1 MNQNQNKSIG
11 TRAKEKIQS
20 LFREPKTEAGR
31 IRRRIAG
38 RVGVTGLAVLMIG
51 AILFALTSAW
61 YTNTIQAN
69 EITLKTAKW
78 NFDGIITLDGENNG
92 TLNLGDL
99 YPGDTRPL
107 PVTIVNQD
115 TRGVNVRVEAD
126 KSKMASPE
134 MQQRLYLYV
143 EKTDENGVTTRHY
156 INSLSGY
163 LYTVAAKQTLRITD
177 AELTPKENEKQDKN
191 TLHLQWVYDMTG
203 YFLLGKVTENNNTI
217 TVAGKT
223 ADTQPEYLM
232 PVTYDLDRAQ
242 FDADGKLSSVSEY
255 QTTTNGTAGYATTGR
270 EDYLKRLFDQYISGY
285 NKSAKPYDDKTTIS
299 HGNYYAVD
307 IDEETGYGVWLY
319 LPEKAA
325 IDAAAEWDMK
335 VATNTETTQP
345 ISLNLVFKGQN
356 QPTTTTGKEQQ
367 P

>member
-1 MNQNQNKSIG
+1 MGITS
-11 TRAKEKIQS
+11 
-20 LFREPKTEAGR
+20 
-31 IRRRIAG
+31 
-38 RVGVTGLAVLMIG
+38 LAVLMIG

-78 NFDGIITLDGENNG
+78 NFDGTITLDGEKDG
-92 TLNLGDL
+92 TLGLGDL

-126 KSKMASPE
+126 KSKMESPE

-143 EKTDENGVTTRHY
+143 EVTDEATNTKTRHY

-163 LYTVAAKQTLRITD
+163 LYTVAAGQTLHITD
-177 AELTPKENEKQDKN
+177 VERTLSANEAQNKN

-203 YFLLGKVTENNNTI
+203 YFLLGTVTEKNSTI
-217 TVAGKT
+217 TVTGKA
-223 ADTQPEYLM
+223 ADSQPEYLM

-242 FDADGKLSSVSEY
+242 FETDGKLRSVSEY
-255 QTTTNGTAGYATTGR
+255 QETTKTYASTDR
-270 EDYLKRLFDQYISGY
+270 ENYLKRLFEQYISGY
-285 NKSAKPYDDKTTIS
+285 NKNAKPYTNETTV
-299 HGNYYAVD
+299 HGSYYAVD
-307 IDEETGYGVWLY
+307 VDETGYGVWLY
-319 LPEKAA
+319 LPDKAAIEAAAKWDQEKAA
-325 IDAAAEWDMK
+325 TAA
-335 VATNTETTQP
+335 TQP

-356 QPTTTTGKEQQ
+356 QTTTTIGKEQQ

>member
-1 MNQNQNKSIG
+1 
-11 TRAKEKIQS
+11 
-20 LFREPKTEAGR
+20 
-31 IRRRIAG
+31 
-38 RVGVTGLAVLMIG
+38 MIG

-78 NFDGIITLDGENNG
+78 NFDGNITLDGEKDG
-92 TLNLGDL
+92 TLDLGDL

-107 PVTIVNQD
+107 PVIIENKD

-143 EKTDENGVTTRHY
+143 EVTDEATNTKTRHY

-163 LYTVAAKQTLRITD
+163 MYQVNANQTLRITD
-177 AELTPKENEKQDKN
+177 ADLTPSENEKQDKN
-191 TLHLQWVYDMTG
+191 ALHLQWVYDMTG
-203 YFLLGKVTENNNTI
+203 YFLLGTVTEKDSTI
-217 TVAGKT
+217 TVTGKA
-223 ADTQPEYLM
+223 ADSQPEYLM

-242 FDADGKLSSVSEY
+242 FGTDGKLSSVSEY
-255 QTTTNGTAGYATTGR
+255 QTTTNGTSGYATTSR
-270 EDYLKRLFDQYISGY
+270 EDYLMRLFDQYISGY
-285 NKSAKPYDDKTTIS
+285 NKNAKPYDDKTIIRGS
-299 HGNYYAVD
+299 YYAVD
-307 IDEETGYGVWLY
+307 VDANGYGVWLY
-319 LPEKAA
+319 LPDKVA
-325 IDAAAEWDMK
+325 IDAAAQWDQ
-335 VATNTETTQP
+335 NTKKSENAQP

-356 QPTTTTGKEQQ
+356 QTTTTTGKEQQ

>member
-1 MNQNQNKSIG
+1 MGITS
-11 TRAKEKIQS
+11 
-20 LFREPKTEAGR
+20 
-31 IRRRIAG
+31 
-38 RVGVTGLAVLMIG
+38 LAVLMIG

-78 NFDGIITLDGENNG
+78 NFDGNITLDGEKDG
-92 TLNLGDL
+92 TLDLGDL

-143 EKTDENGVTTRHY
+143 EVTDEVTNTKTRHY
-156 INSLSGY
+156 INSRSGY
-163 LYTVAAKQTLRITD
+163 LYTVAAKQTLHITD
-177 AELTPKENEKQDKN
+177 AETLSANEAQNKN

-203 YFLLGKVTENNNTI
+203 YFLLGTVTEKDSTI
-217 TVAGKT
+217 TVTGKS
-223 ADTQPEYLM
+223 ADSQPEYLM

-242 FDADGKLSSVSEY
+242 FETDGKLHSVSEY
-255 QTTTNGTAGYATTGR
+255 QTNTNGTAGYATTDR
-270 EDYLKRLFDQYISGY
+270 ENYLKRLFEQYISEY
-285 NKSAKPYDDKTTIS
+285 NSNAKPYDDKTTTV

-307 IDEETGYGVWLY
+307 VDTTGYGVWLY
-319 LPEKAA
+319 LPDKAA
-325 IDAAAEWDMK
+325 IEAAAKWDQKMA
-335 VATNTETTQP
+335 ATAATQP

>member
-38 RVGVTGLAVLMIG
+38 RVGITSLAVLMIG

-78 NFDGIITLDGENNG
+78 NFDGNITLDGEKDG
-92 TLNLGDL
+92 TLDLGAL

-143 EKTDENGVTTRHY
+143 EVTDEDTNTKTRHY

-163 LYTVAAKQTLRITD
+163 LYTVAAKQTLHITD
-177 AELTPKENEKQDKN
+177 AETLSANEVQNKN

-203 YFLLGKVTENNNTI
+203 YFLLGTVDETGTKVT
-217 TVAGKT
+217 GKT
-223 ADTQPEYLM
+223 EDTQPEYLM

-242 FDADGKLSSVSEY
+242 FDTKGKLSSVSEY
-255 QTTTNGTAGYATTGR
+255 QETTKTYATTDR
-270 EDYLKRLFDQYISGY
+270 KNYLKRLFDQYISGY
-285 NKSAKPYDDKTTIS
+285 NKYAKPYDNTTTIVRGS
-299 HGNYYAVD
+299 YYAVD
-307 IDEETGYGVWLY
+307 VDATGYGVWLY
-319 LPEKAA
+319 LPDKAA
-325 IDAAAEWDMK
+325 IDAAAQWDQNMAK
-335 VATNTETTQP
+335 SENAQP

>member
-38 RVGVTGLAVLMIG
+38 RVGITSLAVLMIG

-78 NFDGIITLDGENNG
+78 NFDGNITLDGEKDG
-92 TLNLGDL
+92 TLDLGDL
-99 YPGDTRPL
+99 YPGDTRLL
-107 PVTIVNQD
+107 PVIIENKD

-143 EKTDENGVTTRHY
+143 EVTDEDTNTKTRHY

-163 LYTVAAKQTLRITD
+163 LYTVAAGQTLHITD
-177 AELTPKENEKQDKN
+177 AERPLLTNEAQNKN
-191 TLHLQWVYDMTG
+191 ALHLQWVYDMTG
-203 YFLLGKVTENNNTI
+203 YFLLGTVTEKDSTI
-217 TVAGKT
+217 TVTGKA
-223 ADTQPEYLM
+223 ADSQPEYLM

-242 FDADGKLSSVSEY
+242 FETDGKLHSVSEY
-255 QTTTNGTAGYATTGR
+255 QETTKTYATTDR
-270 EDYLKRLFDQYISGY
+270 ENYLKRLFEQYISGY
-285 NKSAKPYDDKTTIS
+285 NSNAKPYDKTTTTIR
-299 HGNYYAVD
+299 GNYYAVD
-307 IDEETGYGVWLY
+307 VDETGYGVWLY
-319 LPEKAA
+319 LPDKAA
-325 IDAAAEWDMK
+325 IDAAAQWDQ
-335 VATNTETTQP
+335 NTEKSENAQP

-356 QPTTTTGKEQQ
+356 QTTTTTGKEQQ

>member
-1 MNQNQNKSIG
+1 MGITS
-11 TRAKEKIQS
+11 
-20 LFREPKTEAGR
+20 
-31 IRRRIAG
+31 
-38 RVGVTGLAVLMIG
+38 LAVLMIG

-78 NFDGIITLDGENNG
+78 NFDGTITLDGEKNG
-92 TLNLGDL
+92 TLDLGDL

-143 EKTDENGVTTRHY
+143 EVTDEVTNTKIRHY

-177 AELTPKENEKQDKN
+177 AELLTLKENEKQDKN

-203 YFLLGKVTENNNTI
+203 YFLLGTVTENNNTI
-217 TVAGKT
+217 TVTGKA
-223 ADTQPEYLM
+223 ADSQPEYLM

-242 FDADGKLSSVSEY
+242 FETDGKLRSVSEY
-255 QTTTNGTAGYATTGR
+255 QTTTNGTSGYATTSR

-285 NKSAKPYDDKTTIS
+285 NSNAKPYDDKTTTV

-307 IDEETGYGVWLY
+307 VDANGYGVWLY
-319 LPEKAA
+319 LPDQDAIKKAE
-325 IDAAAEWDMK
+325 EWDMSAAK
-335 VATNTETTQP
+335 NMETAQP

-356 QPTTTTGKEQQ
+356 QTTTTTGKEQQ

>member
-38 RVGVTGLAVLMIG
+38 RVGITSLAVLMIG
-51 AILFALTSAW
+51 TILFALTSAW

-78 NFDGIITLDGENNG
+78 NFDGTITLDGEKDG
-92 TLNLGDL
+92 TLGLGDL

-143 EKTDENGVTTRHY
+143 EVTDEATNTKTRHY

-177 AELTPKENEKQDKN
+177 AETLSVNEAQDKN

-203 YFLLGKVTENNNTI
+203 YFLLGTVTEKDSTI
-217 TVAGKT
+217 TVTGKA

-242 FDADGKLSSVSEY
+242 FDTDGKLHSVSEY
-255 QTTTNGTAGYATTGR
+255 QETTKTYATTDR
-270 EDYLKRLFDQYISGY
+270 KNYLKRLFEQYISGY
-285 NKSAKPYDDKTTIS
+285 NKNAKPYTNETIVR
-299 HGNYYAVD
+299 GNYYAVD
-307 IDEETGYGVWLY
+307 VDETGYGVWLY
-319 LPEKAA
+319 LPDKAA
-325 IDAAAEWDMK
+325 IDAAAEWDQEK
-335 VATNTETTQP
+335 AATAATQP

-356 QPTTTTGKEQQ
+356 QTTTTTGKEQQ

>member
-1 MNQNQNKSIG
+1 
-11 TRAKEKIQS
+11 
-20 LFREPKTEAGR
+20 
-31 IRRRIAG
+31 
-38 RVGVTGLAVLMIG
+38 MIG

-78 NFDGIITLDGENNG
+78 NFDGTITLDGEDNSG
-92 TLNLGDL
+92 TLGLGDL
-99 YPGDTRPL
+99 YPGDTRLL
-107 PVTIVNQD
+107 PVTIQNKD

-126 KSKMASPE
+126 KSKMESPE

-163 LYTVAAKQTLRITD
+163 LYTVAAGQTLHITD
-177 AELTPKENEKQDKN
+177 VERTLSANEAQNKN

-203 YFLLGKVTENNNTI
+203 YFLLGTVTEKDGTI

-255 QTTTNGTAGYATTGR
+255 REATENSPAGYGSFDR
-270 EDYLKRLFDQYISGY
+270 KNYLKTLFEQYAKEY
-285 NKSAKPYDDKTTIS
+285 NIKAAAYDENTKSY
-299 HGNYYAVD
+299 GNYYAVD
-307 IDEETGYGVWLY
+307 VDANGYGVWLY
-319 LPEKAA
+319 LPDKTA
-325 IDAAAEWDMK
+325 IDATAKWDQ
-335 VATNTETTQP
+335 ETAKSENDQP
-345 ISLNLVFKGQN
+345 ISLSLVFKGQN
-356 QPTTTTGKEQQ
+356 QTTTTTGKEQQ

>member
-1 MNQNQNKSIG
+1 
-11 TRAKEKIQS
+11 
-20 LFREPKTEAGR
+20 
-31 IRRRIAG
+31 
-38 RVGVTGLAVLMIG
+38 MIG

-61 YTNTIQAN
+61 YTNTVQAN

-78 NFDGIITLDGENNG
+78 NFDGNITLDGEKDG
-92 TLNLGDL
+92 TLDLGDL

-143 EKTDENGVTTRHY
+143 EVTDKDTNTKTRHY

-163 LYTVAAKQTLRITD
+163 MYQVNANQTLRITD
-177 AELTPKENEKQDKN
+177 AELLTLKENEKQDKN

-203 YFLLGKVTENNNTI
+203 YFLLGTVTENNNTI

-223 ADTQPEYLM
+223 AETQPEYLM

-242 FDADGKLSSVSEY
+242 FETDGKLRSVSEY
-255 QTTTNGTAGYATTGR
+255 QETTKTYASTDR
-270 EDYLKRLFDQYISGY
+270 ENYLKRLFEQYISGY
-285 NKSAKPYDDKTTIS
+285 NKNAKPYTNETTV
-299 HGNYYAVD
+299 HGSYYAVD
-307 IDEETGYGVWLY
+307 VDKTGYGVWLY
-319 LPEKAA
+319 LPDQDAIKKAE
-325 IDAAAEWDMK
+325 EWDMSAAK
-335 VATNTETTQP
+335 NMETAQP

-356 QPTTTTGKEQQ
+356 QTTTTTGKEQQ

>member
-1 MNQNQNKSIG
+1 MGI
-11 TRAKEKIQS
+11 TS
-20 LFREPKTEAGR
+20 LT
-31 IRRRIAG
+31 
-38 RVGVTGLAVLMIG
+38 VLMIG

-78 NFDGIITLDGENNG
+78 NFDGTITLDGEKDG
-92 TLNLGDL
+92 TLGLGDL

-126 KSKMASPE
+126 KSKMESPE

-143 EKTDENGVTTRHY
+143 EVTDETTNTKTRRY

-163 LYTVAAKQTLRITD
+163 LYQVNANQTLRITD
-177 AELTPKENEKQDKN
+177 AVLTPKENEKQDKN

-203 YFLLGKVTENNNTI
+203 YFLLGTVTENNNTI

-242 FDADGKLSSVSEY
+242 FGTDGKISSVSEY
-255 QTTTNGTAGYATTGR
+255 QETTKTYATTDRGN
-270 EDYLKRLFDQYISGY
+270 YLKLLFEQYISEY
-285 NKSAKPYDDKTTIS
+285 NSNAKPYTRETTV
-299 HGNYYAVD
+299 HGSYYAVD
-307 IDEETGYGVWLY
+307 VDANGYGVWLY
-319 LPEKAA
+319 LPDKAA
-325 IDAAAEWDMK
+325 IEAAAEWDQAMA
-335 VATNTETTQP
+335 VTAATQP

-356 QPTTTTGKEQQ
+356 QTTTTTGKEQQ

>member
-1 MNQNQNKSIG
+1 
-11 TRAKEKIQS
+11 
-20 LFREPKTEAGR
+20 
-31 IRRRIAG
+31 
-38 RVGVTGLAVLMIG
+38 MIG

-78 NFDGIITLDGENNG
+78 NFDGTITLDGEDNNG
-92 TLNLGDL
+92 TLDLGDL

-107 PVTIVNQD
+107 PVIIENQD

-143 EKTDENGVTTRHY
+143 EVTDEATNTKTRHY

-163 LYTVAAKQTLRITD
+163 MYQVNANQTLRITD
-177 AELTPKENEKQDKN
+177 AERTLSANEKQDKN

-203 YFLLGKVTENNNTI
+203 YFLLGKVDETGAKVT
-217 TVAGKT
+217 GKA
-223 ADTQPEYLM
+223 ADSQPEYLM

-242 FDADGKLSSVSEY
+242 FDPNGKLSSVSEY

-270 EDYLKRLFDQYISGY
+270 EDYLTRLFDQYISGY
-285 NKSAKPYDDKTTIS
+285 NKNAKLYTSETIVR
-299 HGNYYAVD
+299 GNYYAVD
-307 IDEETGYGVWLY
+307 VDTTGYGVWLY
-319 LPEKAA
+319 LPDQDAIKKAE
-325 IDAAAEWDMK
+325 EWDMSAAK
-335 VATNTETTQP
+335 NMETAQP

-356 QPTTTTGKEQQ
+356 QPTTGKEQQ

>member
-1 MNQNQNKSIG
+1 MGITS
-11 TRAKEKIQS
+11 
-20 LFREPKTEAGR
+20 
-31 IRRRIAG
+31 
-38 RVGVTGLAVLMIG
+38 LAVLMIG

-78 NFDGIITLDGENNG
+78 NFDGTITLDGEKDG
-92 TLNLGDL
+92 TLGLGDL

-126 KSKMASPE
+126 KSKMESPE

-143 EKTDENGVTTRHY
+143 EVTDEGTNAKTRHY

-177 AELTPKENEKQDKN
+177 AEPTLKENEKQDKN

-203 YFLLGKVTENNNTI
+203 YFLLGTVDKTGAKVT
-217 TVAGKT
+217 GKA
-223 ADTQPEYLM
+223 ADSQPEYLM

-242 FDADGKLSSVSEY
+242 FGTDGKLTSVSEY
-255 QTTTNGTAGYATTGR
+255 QTNTNGTAGYATTSR
-270 EDYLKRLFDQYISGY
+270 EDYLKHLFEQYISGY
-285 NKSAKPYDDKTTIS
+285 NKNAKPYDDKTTTV

-307 IDEETGYGVWLY
+307 VDTTGYGVWLY
-319 LPEKAA
+319 LPDKAAIEAAAKWDQEKAA
-325 IDAAAEWDMK
+325 TAA
-335 VATNTETTQP
+335 TQP

>member
-38 RVGVTGLAVLMIG
+38 RVGITSLAVLMIG

-78 NFDGIITLDGENNG
+78 NFDGTITLDGEKDG
-92 TLNLGDL
+92 TLDLGDL

-143 EKTDENGVTTRHY
+143 EVTDEATNTKTRHY

-177 AELTPKENEKQDKN
+177 AELLTLKENEAQDKN

-203 YFLLGKVTENNNTI
+203 YFLLGTVDETGAKVT
-217 TVAGKT
+217 GKA
-223 ADTQPEYLM
+223 ADSQPEYLM
-232 PVTYDLDRAQ
+232 PVIYDLDRAQ
-242 FDADGKLSSVSEY
+242 FGTDGKLRSVSEY
-255 QTTTNGTAGYATTGR
+255 QETTKTYATTDR
-270 EDYLKRLFDQYISGY
+270 ENYLKRLFEQYISGY
-285 NKSAKPYDDKTTIS
+285 NKNAKPYYTGETTV
-299 HGNYYAVD
+299 HGSYYAVD
-307 IDEETGYGVWLY
+307 VDKTGYGVWLY
-319 LPEKAA
+319 LPDKAA
-325 IDAAAEWDMK
+325 IDAAAQWDQ
-335 VATNTETTQP
+335 NTEKSENAQP

>member
-1 MNQNQNKSIG
+1 
-11 TRAKEKIQS
+11 
-20 LFREPKTEAGR
+20 
-31 IRRRIAG
+31 
-38 RVGVTGLAVLMIG
+38 MIG

-78 NFDGIITLDGENNG
+78 NFDGTITLDGEKDG
-92 TLNLGDL
+92 TLGLGDL

-107 PVTIVNQD
+107 PVIIENKD

-126 KSKMASPE
+126 KSKMESPE

-143 EKTDENGVTTRHY
+143 EVTDEVTNTKTRHY

-163 LYTVAAKQTLRITD
+163 LYTVAAKQTLHITD
-177 AELTPKENEKQDKN
+177 AETLSANEVQNKN

-203 YFLLGKVTENNNTI
+203 YFLLGKVDETGAKVT
-217 TVAGKT
+217 GKA

-242 FDADGKLSSVSEY
+242 FDTDGKLSSVSEY
-255 QTTTNGTAGYATTGR
+255 QTNTNGTAGYATTRR
-270 EDYLKRLFDQYISGY
+270 EDYLKRLFDQYISEY
-285 NKSAKPYDDKTTIS
+285 NSNAKPYDDKTTTV

-307 IDEETGYGVWLY
+307 VDTTGYGVWLY
-319 LPEKAA
+319 LPDKAAIEAAAKWDQEKAA
-325 IDAAAEWDMK
+325 TAA
-335 VATNTETTQP
+335 TQP
-345 ISLNLVFKGQN
+345 ISLSLVFKGQN
-356 QPTTTTGKEQQ
+356 QTTTTTGKEQQ

>member
-1 MNQNQNKSIG
+1 
-11 TRAKEKIQS
+11 
-20 LFREPKTEAGR
+20 
-31 IRRRIAG
+31 
-38 RVGVTGLAVLMIG
+38 MIG

-78 NFDGIITLDGENNG
+78 NFDGNITLDGEKDG
-92 TLNLGDL
+92 TLDLGAL

-143 EKTDENGVTTRHY
+143 EVTDEDTNTKTRHY

-163 LYTVAAKQTLRITD
+163 LYTVAAKQTLHITD
-177 AELTPKENEKQDKN
+177 AETLSANEVQNKN

-203 YFLLGKVTENNNTI
+203 YFLLGTVDETGTKVT
-217 TVAGKT
+217 GKT
-223 ADTQPEYLM
+223 EDTQPEYLM

-242 FDADGKLSSVSEY
+242 FDTKGKLSSVSEY
-255 QTTTNGTAGYATTGR
+255 QETTKTYATTDR
-270 EDYLKRLFDQYISGY
+270 KNYLKRLFDQYISGY
-285 NKSAKPYDDKTTIS
+285 NKYAKPYDNTTTIVRGS
-299 HGNYYAVD
+299 YYAVD
-307 IDEETGYGVWLY
+307 VDATGYGVWLY
-319 LPEKAA
+319 LPDKAA
-325 IDAAAEWDMK
+325 IDAAAQWDQNMAK
-335 VATNTETTQP
+335 SENAQP

>member
-1 MNQNQNKSIG
+1 MGITS
-11 TRAKEKIQS
+11 
-20 LFREPKTEAGR
+20 
-31 IRRRIAG
+31 
-38 RVGVTGLAVLMIG
+38 LAVLMIG

-78 NFDGIITLDGENNG
+78 NFDGTITLDGEDNG

-107 PVTIVNQD
+107 PVTIQNKD

-126 KSKMASPE
+126 KSKMESPE

-143 EKTDENGVTTRHY
+143 EVTDEVTNTKTRHY

-177 AELTPKENEKQDKN
+177 AELPPKENEKQDKN
-191 TLHLQWVYDMTG
+191 ALHLQWVYDMTG
-203 YFLLGKVTENNNTI
+203 YFLLGTVTEKSSTI
-217 TVAGKT
+217 TVTGKT

-242 FDADGKLSSVSEY
+242 FDTDGKLSSVSEY
-255 QTTTNGTAGYATTGR
+255 QTNTNGTAGYATTDR
-270 EDYLKRLFDQYISGY
+270 ENYLNRLFEQYISGY
-285 NKSAKPYDDKTTIS
+285 NSNAKPYDKTTTIVRGS
-299 HGNYYAVD
+299 YYAVD
-307 IDEETGYGVWLY
+307 VDKTGYGVWLY
-319 LPEKAA
+319 LPDKAA
-325 IDAAAEWDMK
+325 IDAAAKWDQEK
-335 VATNTETTQP
+335 AATAATQP

>member
-1 MNQNQNKSIG
+1 MGITS
-11 TRAKEKIQS
+11 
-20 LFREPKTEAGR
+20 
-31 IRRRIAG
+31 
-38 RVGVTGLAVLMIG
+38 LAVLMIG

-78 NFDGIITLDGENNG
+78 NFDGTITLDGEKDG
-92 TLNLGDL
+92 TLGLGDL

-126 KSKMASPE
+126 KSKMESPE

-143 EKTDENGVTTRHY
+143 EVTDEATNTKTRHY

-163 LYTVAAKQTLRITD
+163 LYTVAAKQTLHIID
-177 AELTPKENEKQDKN
+177 AETLSANEVQNKN

-203 YFLLGKVTENNNTI
+203 YFLLGTVTEKDGTI
-217 TVAGKT
+217 TVTGKA

-242 FDADGKLSSVSEY
+242 FDTDGKLHSVSEY
-255 QTTTNGTAGYATTGR
+255 QTNTNGTAGYATTSR
-270 EDYLKRLFDQYISGY
+270 EDYLKHLFEQYAKEY
-285 NKSAKPYDDKTTIS
+285 NIKAAAYDKNTKSY
-299 HGNYYAVD
+299 GNYYAVD
-307 IDEETGYGVWLY
+307 VDTTGYGVWLY
-319 LPEKAA
+319 LPDKAA
-325 IDAAAEWDMK
+325 IEAAAKWDQ
-335 VATNTETTQP
+335 NTAKSENAQP

-356 QPTTTTGKEQQ
+356 QTTTTTGKEQQ

>member
-1 MNQNQNKSIG
+1 MG
-11 TRAKEKIQS
+11 A
-20 LFREPKTEAGR
+20 
-31 IRRRIAG
+31 
-38 RVGVTGLAVLMIG
+38 TGLAVLMIG

-78 NFDGIITLDGENNG
+78 NFDGTITLDGENNG
-92 TLNLGDL
+92 TLGLGDL

-126 KSKMASPE
+126 KSKMESPE

-177 AELTPKENEKQDKN
+177 AGLTPSENEKQDKN

-203 YFLLGKVTENNNTI
+203 YFLLGMVTENNNTI

-242 FDADGKLSSVSEY
+242 FGTDGKLSSVSEY
-255 QTTTNGTAGYATTGR
+255 QETTKTYATTDR
-270 EDYLKRLFDQYISGY
+270 RNYLMLLFEQYISEY
-285 NKSAKPYDDKTTIS
+285 NSNAKPYDDKTTIS

-335 VATNTETTQP
+335 VATNMETAQP

-356 QPTTTTGKEQQ
+356 QSTTTTGKEQQ

>member
-1 MNQNQNKSIG
+1 MGITS
-11 TRAKEKIQS
+11 
-20 LFREPKTEAGR
+20 
-31 IRRRIAG
+31 
-38 RVGVTGLAVLMIG
+38 LAVLMIG

-78 NFDGIITLDGENNG
+78 NFDGTITLDGENNG
-92 TLNLGDL
+92 TLNLGNL

-107 PVTIVNQD
+107 PVTIQNKD

-143 EKTDENGVTTRHY
+143 EVTDETTNTKTRHY

-163 LYTVAAKQTLRITD
+163 MYQVNANQTLRITD
-177 AELTPKENEKQDKN
+177 ADLTPKENEKQDKN

-203 YFLLGKVTENNNTI
+203 YFLLGTVTENGTKV
-217 TVAGKT
+217 TGKT
-223 ADTQPEYLM
+223 EDTQPEYLM

-242 FDADGKLSSVSEY
+242 FDTNGKLSSVSEY

-285 NKSAKPYDDKTTIS
+285 NKSAKPYDKTTTIR
-299 HGNYYAVD
+299 GNYYAVD
-307 IDEETGYGVWLY
+307 VDANGYGVWLY
-319 LPEKAA
+319 LPDKAA
-325 IDAAAEWDMK
+325 IDAAAKWDQ
-335 VATNTETTQP
+335 NTAKSENAQP

-356 QPTTTTGKEQQ
+356 QTTTTTGKEQQ

>member
-1 MNQNQNKSIG
+1 
-11 TRAKEKIQS
+11 
-20 LFREPKTEAGR
+20 
-31 IRRRIAG
+31 
-38 RVGVTGLAVLMIG
+38 MIG

-78 NFDGIITLDGENNG
+78 NFDGTITLDGEKNG
-92 TLNLGDL
+92 TLDLGAL

-126 KSKMASPE
+126 KSKMESPE

-143 EKTDENGVTTRHY
+143 EVTDEATNTKTRHY
-156 INSLSGY
+156 INSRSGY
-163 LYTVAAKQTLRITD
+163 LYTVAAGQTLHITV

-191 TLHLQWVYDMTG
+191 ALHLQWVYDMTG
-203 YFLLGKVTENNNTI
+203 YFLLGTVTEKDSTI
-217 TVAGKT
+217 TVTGKA

-242 FDADGKLSSVSEY
+242 FGADGKLSSVSEY
-255 QTTTNGTAGYATTGR
+255 QTTTNGTAGYATTSR
-270 EDYLKRLFDQYISGY
+270 EYYLKHLFEQYAKEY
-285 NKSAKPYDDKTTIS
+285 NIKAAAYNENTKSY
-299 HGNYYAVD
+299 GNYYAVD
-307 IDEETGYGVWLY
+307 VDETGYGVWLY
-319 LPEKAA
+319 LPDQDAIKKAE
-325 IDAAAEWDMK
+325 EWDMSAAK
-335 VATNTETTQP
+335 NMETAQP

>member
-1 MNQNQNKSIG
+1 
-11 TRAKEKIQS
+11 
-20 LFREPKTEAGR
+20 
-31 IRRRIAG
+31 
-38 RVGVTGLAVLMIG
+38 MIG

-78 NFDGIITLDGENNG
+78 NFDGNITLDGEKDG
-92 TLNLGDL
+92 TLDLGDL

-143 EKTDENGVTTRHY
+143 EVTDEVTNTKTRHY

-163 LYTVAAKQTLRITD
+163 MYQVNANQTLRITD
-177 AELTPKENEKQDKN
+177 AETLSANEAQDKN

-203 YFLLGKVTENNNTI
+203 YFLLGTVTENNNTI

-223 ADTQPEYLM
+223 EDTQPEYLM

-242 FDADGKLSSVSEY
+242 FGTDGKLSSVSEY
-255 QTTTNGTAGYATTGR
+255 QTTTNGTAGYATTRR
-270 EDYLKRLFDQYISGY
+270 EDYLMRLFDQYISGY
-285 NKSAKPYDDKTTIS
+285 NKNAKPYDDKTTIR
-299 HGNYYAVD
+299 GNYYAVD
-307 IDEETGYGVWLY
+307 VDETGYGVWLY
-319 LPEKAA
+319 LPDQDAIKKAE
-325 IDAAAEWDMK
+325 EWDMSA
-335 VATNTETTQP
+335 ATNMETAQP

>member
-1 MNQNQNKSIG
+1 MGITS
-11 TRAKEKIQS
+11 
-20 LFREPKTEAGR
+20 
-31 IRRRIAG
+31 
-38 RVGVTGLAVLMIG
+38 LAVLMIG

-78 NFDGIITLDGENNG
+78 NFDGNITLDGEKDG
-92 TLNLGDL
+92 TLGLGDL

-115 TRGVNVRVEAD
+115 TRGVNVRVEVD

-143 EKTDENGVTTRHY
+143 EVTDEDTNTKTRHY

-163 LYTVAAKQTLRITD
+163 MYQVNANQTLRITD
-177 AELTPKENEKQDKN
+177 AELLTLKENEKQDKN
-191 TLHLQWVYDMTG
+191 ALHLQWVYDMTG
-203 YFLLGKVTENNNTI
+203 YFLLGTVTENNNTI

-242 FDADGKLSSVSEY
+242 FETDGKLRSVSEY
-255 QTTTNGTAGYATTGR
+255 QTTTNGTSGYATTSR
-270 EDYLKRLFDQYISGY
+270 EDYLNRLFDQYISGY
-285 NKSAKPYDDKTTIS
+285 NKYAKPYDKITTTV

-307 IDEETGYGVWLY
+307 VDANDYGVWLY
-319 LPEKAA
+319 LPDQDAIKKA
-325 IDAAAEWDMK
+325 EGWDMSAAK
-335 VATNTETTQP
+335 NMETAQP
-345 ISLNLVFKGQN
+345 ISLSLVFKGQN
-356 QPTTTTGKEQQ
+356 QTTTTTGKEQQ

>member
-1 MNQNQNKSIG
+1 MGITS
-11 TRAKEKIQS
+11 
-20 LFREPKTEAGR
+20 
-31 IRRRIAG
+31 
-38 RVGVTGLAVLMIG
+38 LAVLMIG

-78 NFDGIITLDGENNG
+78 NFDGTITLDGEKDG
-92 TLNLGDL
+92 TLDLGDL

-143 EKTDENGVTTRHY
+143 EVTDEDTNTKTRHY

-163 LYTVAAKQTLRITD
+163 LYTVVAKQTLRITD
-177 AELTPKENEKQDKN
+177 AERTLSANEAQNKN

-203 YFLLGKVTENNNTI
+203 YFLLGTVDETGAKVT
-217 TVAGKT
+217 GKA
-223 ADTQPEYLM
+223 ADSQPEYLM

-242 FDADGKLSSVSEY
+242 FGTDGKLTSVSEY
-255 QTTTNGTAGYATTGR
+255 QTNTNGTAGYATTDR
-270 EDYLKRLFDQYISGY
+270 ENYLNRLFEQYISGY
-285 NKSAKPYDDKTTIS
+285 NSNAKPYDKTTTIVRGS
-299 HGNYYAVD
+299 YYAVD
-307 IDEETGYGVWLY
+307 VDKTGYGVWLY
-319 LPEKAA
+319 LPDKAA
-325 IDAAAEWDMK
+325 IDAAAKWDQEK
-335 VATNTETTQP
+335 AATAATQP

-356 QPTTTTGKEQQ
+356 QTTTTTGKEQQ

>member
-1 MNQNQNKSIG
+1 MGITS
-11 TRAKEKIQS
+11 
-20 LFREPKTEAGR
+20 
-31 IRRRIAG
+31 
-38 RVGVTGLAVLMIG
+38 LAVLMIG

-78 NFDGIITLDGENNG
+78 NFDGTITLDGEDSG
-92 TLNLGDL
+92 TLDLGDL
-99 YPGDTRPL
+99 YPGDTHPL
-107 PVTIVNQD
+107 PVTIQNKD

-143 EKTDENGVTTRHY
+143 EVTDEATNTKTRRY

-163 LYTVAAKQTLRITD
+163 MYQVNANQTLRITD
-177 AELTPKENEKQDKN
+177 AERTLSANEAQNKN

-203 YFLLGKVTENNNTI
+203 YFLLGTVTENNNTI

-242 FDADGKLSSVSEY
+242 FSTDGKLSSVSEY
-255 QTTTNGTAGYATTGR
+255 QTTTNGTAGYATTSR
-270 EDYLKRLFDQYISGY
+270 EDYLKRLFDQYISEY
-285 NKSAKPYDDKTTIS
+285 NKNAKPYNNKTTIR
-299 HGNYYAVD
+299 GNYYAVD
-307 IDEETGYGVWLY
+307 VDANGYGVWLY
-319 LPEKAA
+319 LPDKTA
-325 IDAAAEWDMK
+325 IDAAAKWDQETA
-335 VATNTETTQP
+335 ATAAAQP

>member
-1 MNQNQNKSIG
+1 
-11 TRAKEKIQS
+11 
-20 LFREPKTEAGR
+20 
-31 IRRRIAG
+31 
-38 RVGVTGLAVLMIG
+38 MIG

-78 NFDGIITLDGENNG
+78 NFDGTITLDGEKNG
-92 TLNLGDL
+92 TLDLGDL
-99 YPGDTRPL
+99 YPGDTRLL

-143 EKTDENGVTTRHY
+143 EVTDEDTNTKTRHY

-177 AELTPKENEKQDKN
+177 AERTLSANEKQDKN
-191 TLHLQWVYDMTG
+191 ALHLQWVYDMTG
-203 YFLLGKVTENNNTI
+203 YFLLGTVTEKNSTI

-242 FDADGKLSSVSEY
+242 FGTDGKLSSVSEY

-270 EDYLKRLFDQYISGY
+270 EDYLKRLFEQYISGY
-285 NKSAKPYDDKTTIS
+285 NKNAKPYYTGETTV
-299 HGNYYAVD
+299 HGSYYAVD
-307 IDEETGYGVWLY
+307 VDKTGYGVWLY
-319 LPEKAA
+319 LPDKAA
-325 IDAAAEWDMK
+325 IDAAAKWDQETA
-335 VATNTETTQP
+335 ATAATQP

-356 QPTTTTGKEQQ
+356 QTTTTTGKEQQ

>member
-1 MNQNQNKSIG
+1 
-11 TRAKEKIQS
+11 
-20 LFREPKTEAGR
+20 
-31 IRRRIAG
+31 
-38 RVGVTGLAVLMIG
+38 MIG

-78 NFDGIITLDGENNG
+78 NFDGTITLDGEKDG
-92 TLNLGDL
+92 TLGLGDL

-126 KSKMASPE
+126 KSKMESPE

-143 EKTDENGVTTRHY
+143 EVTDEATNTKTRHY

-163 LYTVAAKQTLRITD
+163 LYTVAAGQTLHITD
-177 AELTPKENEKQDKN
+177 VERTLSANEAQNKN

-203 YFLLGKVTENNNTI
+203 YFLLGTVTEKNSTI
-217 TVAGKT
+217 TVTGKA
-223 ADTQPEYLM
+223 ADSQPEYLM

-242 FDADGKLSSVSEY
+242 FETDGKLRSVSEY
-255 QTTTNGTAGYATTGR
+255 QETTKTYASTDR
-270 EDYLKRLFDQYISGY
+270 ENYLKRLFEQYISGY
-285 NKSAKPYDDKTTIS
+285 NKNAKPYTNETTV
-299 HGNYYAVD
+299 HGSYYAVD
-307 IDEETGYGVWLY
+307 VDETGYGVWLY
-319 LPEKAA
+319 LPDKAAIEAAAKWDQEKAA
-325 IDAAAEWDMK
+325 TAA
-335 VATNTETTQP
+335 TQP

-356 QPTTTTGKEQQ
+356 QTTTTIGKEQQ

>member
-1 MNQNQNKSIG
+1 
-11 TRAKEKIQS
+11 
-20 LFREPKTEAGR
+20 
-31 IRRRIAG
+31 
-38 RVGVTGLAVLMIG
+38 MIG

-78 NFDGIITLDGENNG
+78 NFDGTITLDGEDNG

-107 PVTIVNQD
+107 PVTIQNKD

-143 EKTDENGVTTRHY
+143 EVTDEAANTKTRRY

-163 LYTVAAKQTLRITD
+163 MYTVAAGQTLHITD
-177 AELTPKENEKQDKN
+177 PERTLSANEAQNKN
-191 TLHLQWVYDMTG
+191 TLHLQWVYDLTG
-203 YFLLGKVTENNNTI
+203 YFLLGTVNEDGKTVT
-217 TVAGKT
+217 GKT

-242 FDADGKLSSVSEY
+242 FDTDGKLSSVSEY
-255 QTTTNGTAGYATTGR
+255 QTNTNGTAGYATTSR
-270 EDYLKRLFDQYISGY
+270 EYYLKHLFEQYAKEY
-285 NKSAKPYDDKTTIS
+285 NIKAAAYDKNTKSY
-299 HGNYYAVD
+299 GNYYAVD
-307 IDEETGYGVWLY
+307 VDETGYGVWLY
-319 LPEKAA
+319 LPDKAA
-325 IDAAAEWDMK
+325 IDAAAKWDQEK
-335 VATNTETTQP
+335 AATAATQP

-356 QPTTTTGKEQQ
+356 QTTTTGKEQQ

>member
-1 MNQNQNKSIG
+1 
-11 TRAKEKIQS
+11 
-20 LFREPKTEAGR
+20 
-31 IRRRIAG
+31 
-38 RVGVTGLAVLMIG
+38 MIG

-78 NFDGIITLDGENNG
+78 NFDGTITLDGEDNG

-107 PVTIVNQD
+107 PVTIQNKD

-126 KSKMASPE
+126 KSKMESPE

-143 EKTDENGVTTRHY
+143 EVTDEVTNTKTRHY

-177 AELTPKENEKQDKN
+177 AELPPKENEKQDKN
-191 TLHLQWVYDMTG
+191 ALHLQWVYDMTG
-203 YFLLGKVTENNNTI
+203 YFLLGTVTEKSSTI
-217 TVAGKT
+217 TVTGKT

-242 FDADGKLSSVSEY
+242 FDTDGKLSSVSEY
-255 QTTTNGTAGYATTGR
+255 QTNTNGTAGYATTDR
-270 EDYLKRLFDQYISGY
+270 ENYLNRLFEQYISGY
-285 NKSAKPYDDKTTIS
+285 NSNAKPYDKTTTIVRGS
-299 HGNYYAVD
+299 YYAVD
-307 IDEETGYGVWLY
+307 VDKTGYGVWLY
-319 LPEKAA
+319 LPDKAA
-325 IDAAAEWDMK
+325 IDAAAKWDQEK
-335 VATNTETTQP
+335 AATAATQP

>member
-38 RVGVTGLAVLMIG
+38 RVGITSLAVLMIG

-78 NFDGIITLDGENNG
+78 NFDGNITLDGEDNNG
-92 TLNLGDL
+92 TLGLGDL

-107 PVTIVNQD
+107 PVIIENKD

-126 KSKMASPE
+126 KSKMESPE

-143 EKTDENGVTTRHY
+143 EVTDEATNTKTRHY

-163 LYTVAAKQTLRITD
+163 MYQVNANQTLRITD
-177 AELTPKENEKQDKN
+177 AELTQKENEKQDKN

-203 YFLLGKVTENNNTI
+203 YFLLGTVTENGTKV
-217 TVAGKT
+217 TGKT
-223 ADTQPEYLM
+223 EDTQPEYLM

-242 FDADGKLSSVSEY
+242 FETDGKLRSVSEY
-255 QTTTNGTAGYATTGR
+255 QTNTNGTAGYATTSR
-270 EDYLKRLFDQYISGY
+270 EYYLKHLFEQYAKEY
-285 NKSAKPYDDKTTIS
+285 NIKAAAYDKNTKSY
-299 HGNYYAVD
+299 GNYYAVD
-307 IDEETGYGVWLY
+307 VDATGYGVWLY
-319 LPEKAA
+319 LPDKAA
-325 IDAAAEWDMK
+325 IDAAAKWDQ
-335 VATNTETTQP
+335 NTEKSENAQP

-356 QPTTTTGKEQQ
+356 QTTTTTGKEQQ

>member
-11 TRAKEKIQS
+11 TRAKEKIPS

-38 RVGVTGLAVLMIG
+38 RVGITSLAVLMIG

-78 NFDGIITLDGENNG
+78 NFDGNITLDGEKDG
-92 TLNLGDL
+92 TLDLGAL
-99 YPGDTRPL
+99 YPGDTRLL
-107 PVTIVNQD
+107 PVIIENKD

-143 EKTDENGVTTRHY
+143 EVTDEDTNTKTRRY

-163 LYTVAAKQTLRITD
+163 MYQVNANQTLRITD
-177 AELTPKENEKQDKN
+177 AELLTLKENEKQDKN
-191 TLHLQWVYDMTG
+191 ALHLQWVYDMTG
-203 YFLLGKVTENNNTI
+203 YFLLGTVTEKDSTI
-217 TVAGKT
+217 TVTGKA
-223 ADTQPEYLM
+223 ADSQPEYLM
-232 PVTYDLDRAQ
+232 PVIYDLDRAQ
-242 FDADGKLSSVSEY
+242 FDTDGKLHSVSEY
-255 QTTTNGTAGYATTGR
+255 QTNTNGTAGYATTSR
-270 EDYLKRLFDQYISGY
+270 VDYLKRLFDQYISEY
-285 NKSAKPYDDKTTIS
+285 NSNAKPYTSETTV
-299 HGNYYAVD
+299 HGSYYAVD
-307 IDEETGYGVWLY
+307 VDETGYGVWLY
-319 LPEKAA
+319 LPDKTA
-325 IDAAAEWDMK
+325 IDAAAQWDQ
-335 VATNTETTQP
+335 NTEKSENAQP

>member
-1 MNQNQNKSIG
+1 
-11 TRAKEKIQS
+11 
-20 LFREPKTEAGR
+20 
-31 IRRRIAG
+31 
-38 RVGVTGLAVLMIG
+38 MIG

-78 NFDGIITLDGENNG
+78 NFDGTITLDGEKDG
-92 TLNLGDL
+92 TLGLGDL

-126 KSKMASPE
+126 KSKMESPE

-143 EKTDENGVTTRHY
+143 EVTDEVTNTKTRHY

-177 AELTPKENEKQDKN
+177 AELPPKENEKQDKN
-191 TLHLQWVYDMTG
+191 TLHLQWVYDLTG
-203 YFLLGKVTENNNTI
+203 YFLLGTVTEKSSTI
-217 TVAGKT
+217 TVTGKT

-242 FDADGKLSSVSEY
+242 FDPNGKLSSVSEY

-270 EDYLKRLFDQYISGY
+270 EDYLTRLFDQYISGY
-285 NKSAKPYDDKTTIS
+285 NKNAKLYTSETIVR
-299 HGNYYAVD
+299 GNYYAVD
-307 IDEETGYGVWLY
+307 VDTTGYGVWLY
-319 LPEKAA
+319 LPDKAA
-325 IDAAAEWDMK
+325 IDAAAKWDQETA
-335 VATNTETTQP
+335 ATAATQP

-356 QPTTTTGKEQQ
+356 QTTTTTGKEQQ

>member
-1 MNQNQNKSIG
+1 MGITS
-11 TRAKEKIQS
+11 
-20 LFREPKTEAGR
+20 
-31 IRRRIAG
+31 
-38 RVGVTGLAVLMIG
+38 LAVLMIG

-78 NFDGIITLDGENNG
+78 NFDGTITLDGEKDG
-92 TLNLGDL
+92 TLGLGDL

-115 TRGVNVRVEAD
+115 TRGVNVRVEAN
-126 KSKMASPE
+126 KSKMESPE

-143 EKTDENGVTTRHY
+143 EVTDEATNTRTRHY

-177 AELTPKENEKQDKN
+177 AELLTLKENEKQDKN

-203 YFLLGKVTENNNTI
+203 YFLLGTVTENGSSI

-223 ADTQPEYLM
+223 EDTQPEYLM

-242 FDADGKLSSVSEY
+242 FETDGKLRSVSEY
-255 QTTTNGTAGYATTGR
+255 QETTKTYATTDRGN
-270 EDYLKRLFDQYISGY
+270 YMKLLFEQYISEY
-285 NKSAKPYDDKTTIS
+285 NSNAKPYTSETTV

-307 IDEETGYGVWLY
+307 VDANGYGVWLY
-319 LPEKAA
+319 LPDKTA
-325 IDAAAEWDMK
+325 IDAAAEWDQK
-335 VATNTETTQP
+335 TAATAAAQP
-345 ISLNLVFKGQN
+345 ISLSLVFKGQN
-356 QPTTTTGKEQQ
+356 QTTTTTGKEQQ

>member
-38 RVGVTGLAVLMIG
+38 RVGITSLAVLMIG

-78 NFDGIITLDGENNG
+78 NFDGTITLDGEKDG
-92 TLNLGDL
+92 TLGLGDL

-126 KSKMASPE
+126 KSKMESPE

-143 EKTDENGVTTRHY
+143 EVTDEATNTKTRHY

-163 LYTVAAKQTLRITD
+163 LYTVAAGQTLHITD
-177 AELTPKENEKQDKN
+177 VERTLSANEAQNKN

-203 YFLLGKVTENNNTI
+203 YFLLGTVTEKNSTI
-217 TVAGKT
+217 TVTGKA
-223 ADTQPEYLM
+223 ADSQPEYLM

-242 FDADGKLSSVSEY
+242 FETDGKLRSVSEY
-255 QTTTNGTAGYATTGR
+255 QETTKTYASTDR
-270 EDYLKRLFDQYISGY
+270 ENYLKRLFEQYISGY
-285 NKSAKPYDDKTTIS
+285 NKNAKPYTNETTV
-299 HGNYYAVD
+299 HGSYYAVD
-307 IDEETGYGVWLY
+307 VDETGYGVWLY
-319 LPEKAA
+319 LPDKAAIEAAAKWDQEKAA
-325 IDAAAEWDMK
+325 TAA
-335 VATNTETTQP
+335 TQP

-356 QPTTTTGKEQQ
+356 QTTTTIGKEQQ

>member
-1 MNQNQNKSIG
+1 MGITS
-11 TRAKEKIQS
+11 
-20 LFREPKTEAGR
+20 
-31 IRRRIAG
+31 
-38 RVGVTGLAVLMIG
+38 LAVLMIG

-78 NFDGIITLDGENNG
+78 NFDGTITLDGEKDG
-92 TLNLGDL
+92 TLGLGDL

-126 KSKMASPE
+126 KSKMESPE

-143 EKTDENGVTTRHY
+143 EVTDEATNTKTRHY

-163 LYTVAAKQTLRITD
+163 LYTVAAKQTLHITD
-177 AELTPKENEKQDKN
+177 AETLSANEVQNKN

-203 YFLLGKVTENNNTI
+203 YFLLGTVDKTGAKVT
-217 TVAGKT
+217 GKA
-223 ADTQPEYLM
+223 ADSQPEYLM

-242 FDADGKLSSVSEY
+242 FETDGKLRSVSEY
-255 QTTTNGTAGYATTGR
+255 QETTKTYATTDL
-270 EDYLKRLFDQYISGY
+270 ENYLKHLFEQYISGY
-285 NKSAKPYDDKTTIS
+285 NKNAKPYDDKTTTV

-307 IDEETGYGVWLY
+307 VDTTGYGVWLY
-319 LPEKAA
+319 LPDKAAIEAAAKWDQEKAA
-325 IDAAAEWDMK
+325 TAA
-335 VATNTETTQP
+335 TQP

>member
-1 MNQNQNKSIG
+1 MGITS
-11 TRAKEKIQS
+11 
-20 LFREPKTEAGR
+20 
-31 IRRRIAG
+31 
-38 RVGVTGLAVLMIG
+38 LAVLMIG

-78 NFDGIITLDGENNG
+78 NFDGTITLDGEKDG
-92 TLNLGDL
+92 TLGLGDL

-143 EKTDENGVTTRHY
+143 EVTDEATNTKTRHY

-163 LYTVAAKQTLRITD
+163 MYQVNANQTLRITD
-177 AELTPKENEKQDKN
+177 AEPTLKENEKQDKN

-203 YFLLGKVTENNNTI
+203 YFLLGTVDKTGAKVT
-217 TVAGKT
+217 GKA

-242 FDADGKLSSVSEY
+242 FGTDGKLTSVSEY
-255 QTTTNGTAGYATTGR
+255 QTNTNGTAGYATTDR
-270 EDYLKRLFDQYISGY
+270 ENYLNRLFEQYISGY
-285 NKSAKPYDDKTTIS
+285 NSNAKPYDKTTTIVRGS
-299 HGNYYAVD
+299 YYAVD
-307 IDEETGYGVWLY
+307 VDETGYGVWLY
-319 LPEKAA
+319 LPDKAA
-325 IDAAAEWDMK
+325 IDAAAQWDQ
-335 VATNTETTQP
+335 NTEKSENAQS

-356 QPTTTTGKEQQ
+356 QTTTTTGKEQQ

>member
-1 MNQNQNKSIG
+1 M
-11 TRAKEKIQS
+11 
-20 LFREPKTEAGR
+20 
-31 IRRRIAG
+31 
-38 RVGVTGLAVLMIG
+38 GVTGLAVLMIG

-78 NFDGIITLDGENNG
+78 NFDGTITLDGEKNG
-92 TLNLGDL
+92 TLDLGDL

-107 PVTIVNQD
+107 PVTIQNKD

-143 EKTDENGVTTRHY
+143 EKTDENGVTTRRY

-177 AELTPKENEKQDKN
+177 AELPPKENEKQDKN

-203 YFLLGKVTENNNTI
+203 YFLLGTVTEKSSTI
-217 TVAGKT
+217 TVTGKT

-232 PVTYDLDRAQ
+232 PVIYDLDRAQ
-242 FDADGKLSSVSEY
+242 FGTDGKLTSVSEY
-255 QTTTNGTAGYATTGR
+255 QTTTNGTAGYATTDR
-270 EDYLKRLFDQYISGY
+270 ENYLNRLFEQYISGY
-285 NKSAKPYDDKTTIS
+285 NSNAKPYDKTTTIVRGS
-299 HGNYYAVD
+299 YYAVD
-307 IDEETGYGVWLY
+307 VDETGYGVWLY
-319 LPEKAA
+319 LPDKAA
-325 IDAAAEWDMK
+325 IDAAAKWDQEK
-335 VATNTETTQP
+335 AATVATQP

>member
-38 RVGVTGLAVLMIG
+38 RVGITSLAVLMIG

-78 NFDGIITLDGENNG
+78 NFDGTITLDGEKDG
-92 TLNLGDL
+92 TLDLGDL

-143 EKTDENGVTTRHY
+143 EVTDEATNTKTRHY

-177 AELTPKENEKQDKN
+177 AELLTLKENEKQDKN

-203 YFLLGKVTENNNTI
+203 YFLLGTVTENNNTI
-217 TVAGKT
+217 TVAGKA

-232 PVTYDLDRAQ
+232 PVIYDLDRAQ
-242 FDADGKLSSVSEY
+242 FETDGKLRSVSEY
-255 QTTTNGTAGYATTGR
+255 QTTTNGTSGYATTGR
-270 EDYLKRLFDQYISGY
+270 EDYLKRLFEQYISGY
-285 NKSAKPYDDKTTIS
+285 NKNAKPYYTGETTV
-299 HGNYYAVD
+299 HGSYYAVD
-307 IDEETGYGVWLY
+307 VDKTGYGVWLY
-319 LPEKAA
+319 LPDKAA
-325 IDAAAEWDMK
+325 IDEAAEWDQAMA
-335 VATNTETTQP
+335 ATAATQP

-356 QPTTTTGKEQQ
+356 QPTTGKEQQ

>member
-1 MNQNQNKSIG
+1 
-11 TRAKEKIQS
+11 
-20 LFREPKTEAGR
+20 
-31 IRRRIAG
+31 
-38 RVGVTGLAVLMIG
+38 MIG

-78 NFDGIITLDGENNG
+78 NFDGTITLDGEKNG
-92 TLNLGDL
+92 TLDLGDL
-99 YPGDTRPL
+99 YPGDTRLL

-126 KSKMASPE
+126 KSKMASSE

-143 EKTDENGVTTRHY
+143 EVTDEGTNTKTRHY

-163 LYTVAAKQTLRITD
+163 LYTVAAGQTLHITD
-177 AELTPKENEKQDKN
+177 VERTLSANEAQNKN
-191 TLHLQWVYDMTG
+191 PLHLQWVYDMTG
-203 YFLLGKVTENNNTI
+203 YFLLGTVTENNNTI

-242 FDADGKLSSVSEY
+242 FDTDGKLHSVSEY
-255 QTTTNGTAGYATTGR
+255 QTTTNGTAGYATTRR
-270 EDYLKRLFDQYISGY
+270 EDYLNRLFDQYISGY
-285 NKSAKPYDDKTTIS
+285 NKYAKPYDKITTIV
-299 HGNYYAVD
+299 HGSYYAVD
-307 IDEETGYGVWLY
+307 VDETGYGVWLY
-319 LPEKAA
+319 LPDQDAIKKAE
-325 IDAAAEWDMK
+325 EWDMSAAK
-335 VATNTETTQP
+335 NMETAQP

-356 QPTTTTGKEQQ
+356 QTTTTTGKEQQ